1 MEVRSRDNLQIAMV
15 GTGVARFLSV
25 HEALERWK
33 GGRFRDVSIP
43 ISCISSHIS
52 RQRVNFFQVGTSN
65 KAFQIYSRRET
76 RRGQKRVIS
85 PTVLADNRVVRE
97 SFIVQGARLFIPF
110 HSIPLHRIPS
120 FESIGTLTRP
130 DIMLVAYI
138 FVIYIYIFFFL
149 FILLFFLYNNRIIYA
164 IYRGDSLTTHSFVRS
179 NDRNV
184 D

>member
-1 MEVRSRDNLQIAMV
+1 MPIYLIAWKYDQGTIYRSRWLEREWQ
-15 GTGVARFLSV
+15 GFSQYTRR
-25 HEALERWK
+25 LERWK

-52 RQRVNFFQVGTSN
+52 REQVNFFQVGTSN

-76 RRGQKRVIS
+76 RRGQRRVIS

-138 FVIYIYIFFFL
+138 FVIYIYI
-149 FILLFFLYNNRIIYA
+149 LFFIY
-164 IYRGDSLTTHSFVRS
+164 SFIFPLQ
-179 NDRNV
+179 
-184 D
+184 

>member
-1 MEVRSRDNLQIAMV
+1 MEVRSRENLQIAVV

-52 RQRVNFFQVGTSN
+52 REQVNFFQVGTSN

-76 RRGQKRVIS
+76 RRGQRRVIS

-138 FVIYIYIFFFL
+138 FVIYIFSL
-149 FILLFFLYNNRIIYA
+149 FIY
-164 IYRGDSLTTHSFVRS
+164 SFIFPLQ
-179 NDRNV
+179 
-184 D
+184 